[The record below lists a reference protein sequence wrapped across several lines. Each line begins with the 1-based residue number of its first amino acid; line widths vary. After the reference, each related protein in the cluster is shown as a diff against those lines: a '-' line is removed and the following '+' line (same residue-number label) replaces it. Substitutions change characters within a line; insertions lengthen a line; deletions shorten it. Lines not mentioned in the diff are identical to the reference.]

1 MVTPVAMEPLL
12 GYHPLS
18 IGFLTYIREPDEGQ
32 CLTGSLTGAVASER
46 VSEAPKG
53 SLRMDGN
60 HSKSAKAEGSLT
72 ATPTGGAGTKVGLS
86 DPVVL
91 SGNAIAQRIKATL
104 GITGL
109 SLPRVPIDGVVW
121 HLDVGSSHPGA
132 VAGPKGWAVRPLK
145 RYASWVQ
152 NVVRQFGPYPARAE
166 DI

>member
-1 MVTPVAMEPLL
+1 MAPAVREPVL
-12 GYHPLS
+12 GYHPCS
-18 IGFLTYIREPDEGQ
+18 TGFLTCARDPGGGQ
-32 CLTGSLTGAVASER
+32 CQAGSLTGAVASER
-46 VSEAPKG
+46 VSEALKG
-53 SLRMDGN
+53 LLRMVGN
-60 HSKSAKAEGSLT
+60 HPESAKAEGGLT

-86 DPVVL
+86 DPVEL

-109 SLPRVPIDGVVW
+109 SLPRVHIDGVVW

-132 VAGPKGWAVRPLK
+132 EVGPKGWAVRPLK

-152 NVVRQFGPYPARAE
+152 NVVRQFGPYPARAQ